1 MSFINCCG
9 CINDT
14 QQDRGKDMKKR
25 LKANKPAKKERRERR
40 GSAFEGR
47 DSFRSPNHQR
57 RDIDDSKFISVQ
69 TE

>member
-1 MSFINCCG
+1 
-9 CINDT
+9 
-14 QQDRGKDMKKR
+14 MKKR
-25 LKANKPAKKERRERR
+25 MKANKPAKKERRERR

-47 DSFRSPNHQR
+47 DSFRSPNHMR